1 MGEMLHCDVAVI
13 GAGTAGLAAER
24 AARANGA
31 STLLIDPAF
40 NGTTCATVGCMPSKL
55 LIAAAH
61 RAHAVRTAGPF
72 GIKVGDVAIDGPAV
86 LQRVR
91 EERDRFARLTRQSF
105 EDLPPGIAIKA
116 RARFTAPGRLALN
129 DGRCVGADRVVI
141 ATGSSPVLPPAFAAL
156 GDRVLT
162 SDGIFEMRDLPRRL
176 AVVGS
181 GAIGLELA
189 QAFAHL
195 GVETTLFDRA
205 TRMGGLRCARV
216 HERLHAIIAA
226 DLDLKLGVEVTPH
239 AEDNGARIAW
249 SNGEG
254 EAGEA
259 QYDLVLAALGRSPQ
273 LDDLDLDA
281 AGIACDDKGVP
292 FHDRHTMR
300 CGDSAVFLAGDVAS
314 DLPLLHEASHDGAI
328 AGRNAA
334 AFPAPVA
341 AERHVPFSMIFTQPT
356 VATIGAPE
364 DEGAVTGTA
373 DFDDQ
378 GRAHVEGRNVGLL
391 TLHAAAPD
399 GRLIGA
405 DMVAPAG
412 EHLAHMLAW
421 AIQEGRTASE
431 LLSLPF
437 YHPTIEEGLK
447 NALRTICQATPID
460 LPQDQDAGTPPG
472 A

>member
-1 MGEMLHCDVAVI
+1 MGETLHCDVAVI

-61 RAHAVRTAGPF
+61 RARAVRTAGPF
-72 GIKVGDVAIDGPAV
+72 GIEVGDVVIDGPAV

-91 EERDRFARLTRQSF
+91 DERDRFARLTRQSF
-105 EDLPPGIAIKA
+105 EDLPPGTAIKA
-116 RARFTAPGRLALN
+116 RARFTAPGRLALD
-129 DGRCVGADRVVI
+129 DGRSVAAERVII
-141 ATGSSPVLPPAFAAL
+141 ATGSSPLLPPAFAAL
-156 GDRVLT
+156 GDSVRT
-162 SDGIFEMRDLPRRL
+162 SDTIFEMRDLPRRL

-205 TRMGGLRCARV
+205 ERLGGLRCARV
-216 HERLHAIIAA
+216 HERLHAIMAA
-226 DLDLKLGVEVTPH
+226 DLDLKLGVEVVPY
-239 AEDNGARIAW
+239 AEEDGARIEW
-249 SNGEG
+249 SDGEG
-254 EAGEA
+254 NAGEA
-259 QYDLVLAALGRSPQ
+259 HYDLVLAALGRSPQ
-273 LDDLDLDA
+273 LGDLDLNA
-281 AGIACDDKGVP
+281 AGIACDEKGVP

-300 CGDSAVFLAGDVAS
+300 CGDSAVFLAGDIAS

-334 AFPAPVA
+334 AFPAPVPA
-341 AERHVPFSMIFTQPT
+341 QRHVPFSMIFTQPT

-364 DEGAVTGTA
+364 DKSAVTGTA
-373 DFDDQ
+373 DFSDQ
-378 GRAHVEGRNVGLL
+378 GRARVEGRNAGLL
-391 TLHAAAPD
+391 TLYAEAPY

-447 NALRTICQATPID
+447 SALRTICQATPID